1 MYKIFKLTEIVEF
14 TSTIYF
20 RLQQDK
26 NRNYLDFQYVNLQRT

>member
-14 TSTIYF
+14 TSTIYC

-26 NRNYLDFQYVNLQRT
+26 DRNYLDFQDVNLQRT